1 MISMSQNKIAI
12 IGLGYVGLPLA
23 TEFGKII
30 ETVGLDLNRER
41 IEELLSGYDSTLEVE
56 SSEIRKAK
64 KLSFTSN
71 LKDIRDCN
79 YFIVTVPT
87 PIDKNKDP
95 DLEPL
100 ITASV
105 SIGSI
110 LKSGD
115 IVIYESTVFPGA
127 TEEICVPILEKHSK
141 LKFNV
146 DFFCGYSPERI
157 NPGDREHRLTSIMKV
172 TSGST
177 PEIAK
182 KVDTLY
188 KKIIKAGTYKADSIK
203 IAEAAKVIENTQ
215 RDINIALINELSM
228 IFNKMGIDTKAVLEA
243 AETKWN
249 FLPFKPGLVGGHCI
263 GIDPYY
269 LTYKAKLVGYNPEM
283 ILAGRRLNDGMPKY
297 ICSEIF
303 RLFVNKDIKI
313 NNSSILIMGLTFKE
327 NCPDLR
333 NSKVLDIIGELDKNG
348 CKVCVY
354 DPWVKNES
362 MFNDTSTK
370 LIDEPKKNS
379 YDAIILA
386 VNHDVFKNI
395 SLSVIKSYG
404 KKNHI
409 IYDVKHIFDA
419 NDVDGRL

>member
-1 MISMSQNKIAI
+1 
-12 IGLGYVGLPLA
+12 
-23 TEFGKII
+23 
-30 ETVGLDLNRER
+30 
-41 IEELLSGYDSTLEVE
+41 
-56 SSEIRKAK
+56 
-64 KLSFTSN
+64 
-71 LKDIRDCN
+71 
-79 YFIVTVPT
+79 
-87 PIDKNKDP
+87 
-95 DLEPL
+95 
-100 ITASV
+100 
-105 SIGSI
+105 
-110 LKSGD
+110 
-115 IVIYESTVFPGA
+115 
-127 TEEICVPILEKHSK
+127 
-141 LKFNV
+141 
-146 DFFCGYSPERI
+146 
-157 NPGDREHRLTSIMKV
+157 MKV

>member
-1 MISMSQNKIAI
+1 MISMIQNKIAI

-30 ETVGLDLNRER
+30 ETVGFDLNCER

-303 RLFVNKDIKI
+303 RLFLNKDIKI

>member
-1 MISMSQNKIAI
+1 MISMIQNKIAI

-30 ETVGLDLNRER
+30 ETVGFDLNCER

-303 RLFVNKDIKI
+303 RLFLNKDIKI

-348 CKVCVY
+348 RKVCVY